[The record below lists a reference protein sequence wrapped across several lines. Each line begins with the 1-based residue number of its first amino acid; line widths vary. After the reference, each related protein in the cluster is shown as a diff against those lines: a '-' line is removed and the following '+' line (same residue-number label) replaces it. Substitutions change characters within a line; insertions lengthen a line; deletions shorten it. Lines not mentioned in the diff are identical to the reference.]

1 MKKIVLILFL
11 VHPLILAQNVPTAF
25 KPGEKLTYK
34 VQYGPIIAGVANL
47 EVSSSKNE
55 FTYLAKG
62 KSTGVFN
69 VFFKVRDTYK
79 SVVNKSTLKPVW
91 FYRDIK
97 EGNYKKKEK
106 VFFNYELQ
114 RAESTRDTISL
125 PNNTQDILSIFYY
138 LRSQNFNHLK
148 VGDHLSA
155 QMYLDDEFI
164 QSKMYYLGIDTIKT
178 KFGRISCTKWAP
190 ELQTGRVFED
200 KQGLELW
207 ISNDAN
213 KIPIQVKAK
222 VMVGSIKMDLIE
234 AKGTRERFK
243 PIK

>member
-1 MKKIVLILFL
+1 MKKIVSILFL
-11 VHPLILAQNVPTAF
+11 IPPLILAQNVPTAY
-25 KPGEKLTYK
+25 KTGEKLTYK
-34 VQYGPIIAGVANL
+34 VQYGPVVAGVANL
-47 EVSSSKNE
+47 EVTGSQKE

-62 KSTGVFN
+62 RSTGVFN
-69 VFFKVRDTYK
+69 LFFKVRDTYK
-79 SVVNKSTLKPVW
+79 SVVDKSTLKPIW

-114 RAESTRDTISL
+114 QAESTRDTISL
-125 PNNTQDILSIFYY
+125 PKNTQDILSIFYY
-138 LRSQNFNHLK
+138 LRSQNFNALK

-164 QSKMYYLGIDTIKT
+164 HSNLYYLGVDTIKT

-200 KQGLELW
+200 RQGLELW

-213 KIPIQVKAK
+213 KIPVQVKAK
-222 VMVGSIKMDLIE
+222 VMVGSIKMELTE
-234 AKGTRERFK
+234 VKGARESFK
-243 PIK
+243 SIK